1 MTDAEIRDEDVMT
14 EATADTAEV
23 PVKSGK
29 KALVLWVI
37 LAFAGAAGGYF
48 ATRSGMLPIDG
59 QKALQAAEKG
69 DENKAVMD
77 LPEVGFVDLPA
88 VIVSVNAGDS
98 RHLKFHAQLEVNAEH
113 TADVEKMQP
122 RIMDVLNSYLRAV
135 ELSDLED
142 SLALVRLRGHLL
154 RRIEIVVGEGRVR
167 DVLVSE
173 FVLN

>member
-1 MTDAEIRDEDVMT
+1 MTDAT
-14 EATADTAEV
+14 AQEAEA

-29 KALVLWVI
+29 KGVILWVI
-37 LAFAGAAGGYF
+37 LAAVGAVGGYF
-48 ATRSGMLPIDG
+48 ATSSGLLPIG
-59 QKALQAAEKG
+59 KEKSQPAATEAEETKAVKALPDVA
-69 DENKAVMD
+69 
-77 LPEVGFVDLPA
+77 FIDLPA
-88 VIVSVNAGDS
+88 VIVSVRAGDS
-98 RHLKFHAQLEVNAEH
+98 RHLKFHAQLEVNAEYV
-113 TADVEKMQP
+113 ADVEKMQP

-142 SLALVRLRGHLL
+142 SLALMRIRGHLL